1 MANYTIY
8 VGPRAKPGEVARG
21 LGEEAACPSE
31 WTMLHAASFHATSVG
46 ARNAAIV
53 AEEYG
58 IIPSTRVA
66 FEIDPDDVHGGRD
79 TMFRAIARLAAV
91 IEDDLIAIT
100 SDDRA
105 MLWRHEGRAIVNLDV
120 LLPRDVGL
128 LGPPWGGGTGADLPR
143 SIPFAEP
150 EQ

>member
-1 MANYTIY
+1 MANYTLY
-8 VGPRAKPGEVARG
+8 VGPRAKPGAVARG

-31 WTMLHAASFHATSVG
+31 WTNLHAASFHATSVG
-46 ARNAAIV
+46 ARSAAIV

-66 FEIDPDDVHGGRD
+66 IQIEPDDVHEGRD
-79 TMFRAIARLAAV
+79 TMFLAIARLAGV

-105 MLWRHEGRAIVNLDV
+105 MLWRHDGRAIVNLDV
-120 LLPRDVGL
+120 LHPRDVQR
-128 LGPPWGGGTGADLPR
+128 LGPPWRGGTGADLPP
-143 SIPFAEP
+143 SIPFTEP